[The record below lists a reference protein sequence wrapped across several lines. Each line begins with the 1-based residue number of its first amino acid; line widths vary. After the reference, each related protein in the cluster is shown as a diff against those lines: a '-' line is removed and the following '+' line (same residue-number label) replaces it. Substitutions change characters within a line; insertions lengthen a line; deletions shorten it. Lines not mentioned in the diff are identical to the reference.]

1 MGGFWLEHILTSY
14 ELLVWKKIKLDEIFY
29 DRGGNRS
36 RKENLVKNK
45 FYEKVYSI
53 WTLTTG

>member
-36 RKENLVKNK
+36 KKENLVKNK
-45 FYEKVYSI
+45 FYEQVCIQS
-53 WTLTTG
+53 GH